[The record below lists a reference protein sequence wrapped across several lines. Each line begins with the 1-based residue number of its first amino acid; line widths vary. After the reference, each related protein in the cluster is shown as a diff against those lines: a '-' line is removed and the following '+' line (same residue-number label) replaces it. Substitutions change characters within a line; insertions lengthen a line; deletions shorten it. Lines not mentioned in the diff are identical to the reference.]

1 MLNNYYLLMDYYHYI
16 IFFFT
21 IIIIFRFYVKL
32 KYKFWAYQPVFHYY
46 NILYWLYPVGIID
59 NNLPETNKYCN
70 FINTT
75 TKNFFD
81 YNKDDVKEIVKLIRN
96 NYNRNS
102 DANYLPDKDSFS
114 QHFISHIH
122 KCYLTVYND
131 ILYKLDKNNNITKK
145 NNVIGVIT
153 GRPINITLKK
163 APKMLGYYVDFLC
176 VDKDNR
182 KKNIAPQ
189 LIQTYEYCQRH
200 NNKESSISLFK
211 REGVLTGIVPLTV
224 YKSYLFYTTSI
235 KSQSNLP
242 INNFIEIS
250 EVNFDLLI
258 DYIDLN
264 KDNFDCIITVCKS
277 NLQNLIL
284 KNIYKVFGIISNNR
298 LVACYF
304 FKENNIIYNDKCI
317 YENSVK
323 KHSSIDLVLSI
334 NNIDNNLFYDGFC
347 KALEK
352 LKKYYINIENISDN
366 NIIINILQSKLL
378 KPKIVAPMAYFF
390 YNYAKRPIE
399 SKNIIV
405 IV

>member
-1 MLNNYYLLMDYYHYI
+1 MIFKFYI
-16 IFFFT
+16 
-21 IIIIFRFYVKL
+21 KL
-32 KYKFWAYQPVFHYY
+32 KYKFWANQPVFHYY

-59 NNLPETNKYCN
+59 NNLPNANKYCN

-75 TKNFFD
+75 TKNFLD
-81 YNKDDVKEIVKLIRN
+81 YNKDELKEIVKLIRN
-96 NYNRNS
+96 NYNRNN

-114 QHFISHIH
+114 QHFISHID
-122 KCYLTVYND
+122 KCYVTVYNNS
-131 ILYKLDKNNNITKK
+131 LYQLDKNNIASKK
-145 NNVIGVIT
+145 SIIGVIT

-163 APKMLGYYVDFLC
+163 APKIKGYYVDFLC

-182 KKNIAPQ
+182 KKHIGPQ
-189 LIQTYEYCQRH
+189 LIQTYEYSQRH
-200 NNKESSISLFK
+200 DNKDSCVSLFK
-211 REGVLTGIVPLTV
+211 REGILTGIVPLTV

-235 KSQSNLP
+235 KSRSNIP
-242 INNFIEIS
+242 INSFIEIS
-250 EVNFDLLI
+250 EVNFELLT
-258 DYIDLN
+258 DYIDAN

-277 NLQNLIL
+277 NLLNLII
-284 KNIYKVFGIISNNR
+284 KNIYKVFGIINNKI

-317 YENSVK
+317 YENSIN
-323 KHSSIDLVLSI
+323 KHTSMDLVLSI
-334 NNIDNNLFYDGFC
+334 NNTNNNLFYDGFC

-352 LKKYYINIENISDN
+352 VKKYYINIENISHN
-366 NIIINILQSKLL
+366 NIIIDILQSKLL
-378 KPKIVAPMAYFF
+378 KPKFIAPMAYFF